1 MPISAELV
9 WPAVEPWGRAAADR
23 PTASADVGRAAVAA
37 VETTAFGGTSLD
49 DVVGRSRAEGWVSDV
64 VAGPWWLQAGPPVI
78 VRRPRVSTRSSSAR
92 VAADDQQRLGAHAPV
107 EVQLADEQCSLAT
120 VAHEL
125 AHALAGVAAGH
136 GPRFRAAHVDLVSV
150 LAGRSTGVFLAECYG
165 RFGLAVSA
173 RRWPEPWRVD
183 GDGFRV
189 LT

>member
-1 MPISAELV
+1 MPISAALA

-23 PTASADVGRAAVAA
+23 PASSADVGRSAVAA
-37 VETTAFGGTSLD
+37 VETAAFGGTTLD
-49 DVVGRSRAEGWVSDV
+49 DIVGRSRAEAWVSDV

-92 VAADDQQRLGAHAPV
+92 VAFDDQRRFGIRAPV

-125 AHALAGVAAGH
+125 AHALAGVGAGH

-150 LAGRSTGVFLAECYG
+150 LAGHSAAGFLAECYG
-165 RFGLAVSA
+165 RFGLDVPV

-183 GDGFRV
+183 GDGFRM